1 MIHGGEM
8 AGMAKKMRR
17 RSSAADGELSYGEAQ
32 ARACLGA
39 EIELIIHERERL
51 LQAAGAAAAVFSA
64 LDLDRIPREAR
75 ASVRNLGAVLETLSE
90 ETLTDAIE
98 MEIGQR
104 EDLGFPVA
112 H

>member
-1 MIHGGEM
+1 MTRR
-8 AGMAKKMRR
+8 MRR
-17 RSSAADGELSYGEAQ
+17 RSNVADGEMSYGEAQ

-64 LDLDRIPREAR
+64 LDLDSIPSAAR
-75 ASVRNLGAVLETLSE
+75 ASVRNLGAVLEMLSE

-98 MEIGQR
+98 MSIGQR
-104 EDLGFPVA
+104 DDLGFPVA